1 MSREHKSRRP
11 YRSRRG
17 SLNPFH
23 EVECP
28 TGLGQ
33 ASGDMPNGFID
44 IRSPESPSVLSRLKN
59 SPRKTGSMTTVG
71 RTYVEVLQ
79 KWGTYWLSEVKSLP
93 KSLAPILGDF
103 EPDCQVVLLGRNT
116 FRALLS
122 FSNSPPIHRITCPMT
137 GPSSTSTASPRFPV
151 PPPGLLV
158 PTRTI
163 PTRISYSSS
172 RLPITLCTPGEFMQI
187 AFSPW
192 SSLASRAILGPW
204 YCE

>member
-1 MSREHKSRRP
+1 
-11 YRSRRG
+11 
-17 SLNPFH
+17 
-23 EVECP
+23 
-28 TGLGQ
+28 
-33 ASGDMPNGFID
+33 
-44 IRSPESPSVLSRLKN
+44 
-59 SPRKTGSMTTVG
+59 MTTVG
-71 RTYVEVLQ
+71 RTSVEVLQ

-93 KSLAPILGDF
+93 KSLAPILCDF

-163 PTRISYSSS
+163 PTRIFYSSS
-172 RLPITLCTPGEFMQI
+172 RLPITLCTPGQFMQI
-187 AFSPW
+187 AFSPMGK
-192 SSLASRAILGPW
+192 ASNPCDYGSMVLRINQVARTFEVSPDMVRRWADTGDPTFTQTSQRRT
-204 YCE
+204 